1 MKTDKTTSL
10 AMRDDILKLLSDN
23 EVAGVSTAETVA
35 QLSNGDEYLDL
46 EALGKG
52 VLHADGSA
60 TPMGSVLPKKAVQ
73 PATWTKILAKLA
85 TPAAH
90 L

>member
-1 MKTDKTTSL
+1 MKTDKTTAL
-10 AMRDDILKLLSDN
+10 AMRDDVLKLLSDN
-23 EVAGVSTAETVA
+23 EMASVSSAEAVAH
-35 QLSNGDEYLDL
+35 LSKGDEYLDL

-52 VLHADGSA
+52 VLRADGSA
-60 TPMGSVLPKKAVQ
+60 TLMENVLPQKAVQ

-90 L
+90 S